1 MSKIYKD
8 RKMLKWQPFD
18 SVMSSKKAV
27 YEAYLK
33 RQKIEPPILSE
44 DQLSELNELIKEAY
58 YSNNTI
64 KIHYF
69 FSGSIITKITK
80 IKKINYNKKQII
92 LNDNTIIYYKQ
103 ITKVEII

>member
-1 MSKIYKD
+1 MNKEYKD
-8 RKMLKWQPFD
+8 RGMLKWQPFD
-18 SVMSSKKAV
+18 SVMSGKKAV
-27 YEAYLK
+27 NEAYLK
-33 RQKIEPPILSE
+33 RQKIQIPILSE
-44 DQLSELNELIKEAY
+44 DQLNELNDLIKEAY

-69 FSGSIITKITK
+69 FSGNIIIKKAK
-80 IKKINYNKKQII
+80 IKNINYNKKQII